1 MSEYIN
7 EVFSTISNELVANAE
22 KQDALNSAI
31 VGDAF
36 YGHRGVDQKR
46 IAREGVAWVALLLRK
61 NADYDSSAWKRPV
74 LAPECDVDTAMRVRM
89 SDKIERIMSLL
100 KKDGPEVAE
109 ESIRDTMRDLGAYC
123 LLWLACP
130 NDVVS
135 EVKQ

>member
-1 MSEYIN
+1 MKEGWAERVARLGMDIDA
-7 EVFSTISNELVANAE
+7 EDDAIQSNKTVVV
-22 KQDALNSAI
+22 DALDGN
-31 VGDAF
+31 
-36 YGHRGVDQKR
+36 RGLDQFR
-46 IAREGVAWVALLLRK
+46 IAKEGIAWVSLLLRK

>member
-1 MSEYIN
+1 MDIDAEDDAIQ
-7 EVFSTISNELVANAE
+7 SNKTVVV
-22 KQDALNSAI
+22 DALDGN
-31 VGDAF
+31 
-36 YGHRGVDQKR
+36 RGLDQFR
-46 IAREGVAWVALLLRK
+46 IAKEGIAWVSLLLRK

>member
-1 MSEYIN
+1 MKERWAERVARLGMDIDA
-7 EVFSTISNELVANAE
+7 EDDAIQSNKTVVV
-22 KQDALNSAI
+22 DALDGN
-31 VGDAF
+31 
-36 YGHRGVDQKR
+36 RGLDQFR
-46 IAREGVAWVALLLRK
+46 IAKEGIAWVSLLLRK

>member
-1 MSEYIN
+1 MKEGWAERVARLGMDIDA
-7 EVFSTISNELVANAE
+7 EDDAIQSNKTVVV
-22 KQDALNSAI
+22 DALDGN
-31 VGDAF
+31 
-36 YGHRGVDQKR
+36 RGLDQFR
-46 IAREGVAWVALLLRK
+46 IAKEGIAWVSLLLRK

-135 EVKQ
+135 EVRQ